1 MRFVDRFRPS
11 RRSVI
16 AAGALSVA
24 APTVW
29 RQAFAQAGGRGK
41 RVAVIGGGFGG
52 AMSAGTLRRIAPE
65 LDVTLIDP
73 APAFL
78 FAPASIDLVFGRTT
92 LESISRS
99 YKILADRGV
108 RVMQA
113 EAKAVDPA
121 KRRIET
127 DKGPVDYDA
136 VVLATGIRLAP
147 DEVEGLGAAE
157 NLSLYDRAKLPTLKQ
172 RIDTFQGGTIVV
184 SVPTGALRCPPAP
197 YEYALQ
203 LAHLIK
209 AKKLKGRVVLL
220 DAWPSPQPDPLEPG
234 LNAALGALAD
244 TIEYVPQVKVERV
257 DAKARTVHTA
267 EGDSFEYDLL
277 SLIPPNRATPLV
289 AALGIAGDSDI
300 FAEVDPLTF
309 RSRKHDTVFAIGD
322 VARTPYGRSAGA
334 AAAAG
339 VLCAQAI
346 ARILAGKPAAAKPT
360 VETACYPMLAP
371 DSALLLETGFAIEG
385 PEGSARAVPKSQ
397 ADNNGSAANLQKRRA
412 WEKDLTAKI
421 FG

>member
-1 MRFVDRFRPS
+1 MSAIDRFRPS
-11 RRSVI
+11 RRGVI
-16 AAGALSVA
+16 RAGASALA
-24 APTVW
+24 APFIW
-29 RQAFAQAGGRGK
+29 RRAFAQGAGRGK

-52 AMSAGTLRRIAPE
+52 AMTAATLRRIAPD

-92 LESISRS
+92 LADISRS
-99 YKILADRGV
+99 YKLLADRGV
-108 RVMQA
+108 RTVQA
-113 EAKAVDPA
+113 EARAVDLP
-121 KRRIET
+121 KRRVET
-127 DKGPVDYDA
+127 GKGAVEFDA
-136 VVLATGIRLAP
+136 LVLATGIRLAP
-147 DEVEGLGAAE
+147 DEIEGLGAAG
-157 NLSLYDRAKLPTLKQ
+157 NLSLYDRSQLPALKQ
-172 RIDTFQGGTIVV
+172 RIDSFQGGTIVV

-234 LNAALGALAD
+234 LNAALNALAD
-244 TIEYVPQVKVERV
+244 TIEYVPQVRVERV

-289 AALGIAGDSDI
+289 AALGIAGESDI

-309 RSRKHDTVFAIGD
+309 RSRKHETVFAIGD

-346 ARILAGKPAAAKPT
+346 ARMLAGIPAAASPA

-371 DSALLLETGFAIEG
+371 DSALLLETGFTIEG
-385 PEGSARAVPKSQ
+385 PEGSAHAAARST
-397 ADNNGSAANLQKRRA
+397 ADNNGSAGNLQKRRA
-412 WEKDLTAKI
+412 WETALMARI

>member
-1 MRFVDRFRPS
+1 MSATDTARPS
-11 RRSVI
+11 RRDII
-16 AAGALSVA
+16 AAGALALA
-24 APTVW
+24 APLVW
-29 RQAFAQAGGRGK
+29 RRAFAQGGGRGK

-52 AMSAGTLRRIAPE
+52 AMTAATLRRIAPE

-73 APAFL
+73 SPAFL
-78 FAPASIDLVFGRTT
+78 FAPASIDVVFGRTT
-92 LESISRS
+92 LERISRS
-99 YKILADRGV
+99 YTLLADRGI
-108 RVMQA
+108 RVSQA
-113 EAKAVDPA
+113 EAKTVDPA
-121 KRRIET
+121 KRQVET
-127 DKGPVDYDA
+127 GKGPVDYDA
-136 VVLATGIRLAP
+136 LVLATGIRLAP
-147 DEVEGLGAAE
+147 DEVEGLGAAG
-157 NLSLYDRAKLPTLKQ
+157 NLSLYDRSHLPALKQ
-172 RIDTFQGGTIVV
+172 RIDSFQGGTIVV

-203 LAHLIK
+203 LALLIK

-234 LNAALGALAD
+234 LNAALNALAD

-267 EGDSFEYDLL
+267 EGDSFDYDLL

-309 RSRKHDTVFAIGD
+309 RSRKHDNVFAIGD

-334 AAAAG
+334 AASAG

-346 ARILAGKPAAAKPT
+346 ARKLAGKPAAAKPT
-360 VETACYPMLAP
+360 VATACYPMLAP

-385 PEGSARAVPKSQ
+385 PEGSAHVAAKPT
-397 ADNNGSAANLQKRRA
+397 ADNNGSAANLQKRHV
-412 WEKDLTAKI
+412 WETDLMAKI